1 MRIATKWVS
10 VLVLGWVLFGG
21 SAVVF
26 AEGEPLQGS
35 QIAPIPD
42 VVARVNGNDVSSK
55 YVKFEFNRVL
65 QNARRP
71 LPAQD
76 RDKLVRK
83 IIDKEVENALIYE
96 EGQKLDVKVDPAK
109 IEAQLESLRSAYK
122 TNTEFQEALSDRK
135 ITVDDLK
142 RSIEVGVLTK
152 IIIEKQVKGQIEIDD
167 AKVKKYYDDNREKFN
182 RPKSYRT
189 AHILISP
196 LTPELIRNSKVEE
209 LRARRDELTETARK
223 RILEIQEELKGGA
236 DLAELAKKYSHDEA
250 TAKNG
255 GDLGFFYLDGVEKSF
270 GDAVVKLEIG
280 GISDVV
286 ETNFGFHLIKLVETK
301 PSEYASFKEMESAI
315 QRHLYME
322 AAQDKIANYMSG
334 LRKNAKIVV
343 LY

>member
-83 IIDKEVENALIYE
+83 IIDKEVENELIYQ
-96 EGQKLDVKVDPAK
+96 EGQKLDIKVDPAK
-109 IEAQLESLRSAYK
+109 IEAQLESLRSGYK
-122 TNTEFQEALSDRK
+122 TNTEFQKALIDRK

-142 RSIEVGVLTK
+142 RSIEV
-152 IIIEKQVKGQIEIDD
+152 
-167 AKVKKYYDDNREKFN
+167 
-182 RPKSYRT
+182 
-189 AHILISP
+189 
-196 LTPELIRNSKVEE
+196 
-209 LRARRDELTETARK
+209 
-223 RILEIQEELKGGA
+223 
-236 DLAELAKKYSHDEA
+236 
-250 TAKNG
+250 
-255 GDLGFFYLDGVEKSF
+255 
-270 GDAVVKLEIG
+270 EIG
-280 GISDVV
+280 RAHV
-286 ETNFGFHLIKLVETK
+286 
-301 PSEYASFKEMESAI
+301 
-315 QRHLYME
+315 
-322 AAQDKIANYMSG
+322 
-334 LRKNAKIVV
+334 
-343 LY
+343 